1 MQCRKCLPDPR
12 RLNPLSP
19 GQGTHGLGL
28 QCSESQLARG
38 GFALPPVRAAL
49 SLPCCPCLPAL
60 PPLLCIPPP
69 SLGSENTALP
79 SLPPAPPQSQGCLDP
94 APQLPSSEKC
104 PRKPT
109 GRIIP
114 EQSDPMHHHTG
125 NKGNWARNQRPR
137 EGNDLPGVI
146 QLTSS
151 RHPTPGLPRPTL
163 ELIAAHTGSH
173 DHTHKTQAHRG
184 WRSCR
189 CTCASRPGTQ
199 PLARHLPLSGS
210 LPPQSIPNL
219 PKPAPSADAFRFRQ
233 SGWLET
239 LQPGSLC
246 LGLRPLTLLHFTTG
260 LSASVPPT
268 SGAVSPSVLAAVLGT
283 GGGWQQPC
291 SLPTGCL

>member
-79 SLPPAPPQSQGCLDP
+79 SLPPAPPPPQSQGCLDP

-137 EGNDLPGVI
+137 EGKRSSWSHTAHQQQTPHPRTPKAHPGAHSSTHW
-146 QLTSS
+146 LTRSHTQDTGTQRLAFLQVHLCFTAGHPAS
-151 RHPTPGLPRPTL
+151 GPTP
-163 ELIAAHTGSH
+163 
-173 DHTHKTQAHRG
+173 
-184 WRSCR
+184 
-189 CTCASRPGTQ
+189 ASLG
-199 PLARHLPLSGS
+199 
-210 LPPQSIPNL
+210 QSSTPVN
-219 PKPAPSADAFRFRQ
+219 S
-233 SGWLET
+233 
-239 LQPGSLC
+239 
-246 LGLRPLTLLHFTTG
+246 
-260 LSASVPPT
+260 
-268 SGAVSPSVLAAVLGT
+268 
-283 GGGWQQPC
+283 
-291 SLPTGCL
+291 

>member
-1 MQCRKCLPDPR
+1 MVLVSSAQRASWQGEALPYPQSGQ
-12 RLNPLSP
+12 LSP
-19 GQGTHGLGL
+19 SPAAPASQPSLLSCAFPLLPWGLRILPSPACPRHPHRAKAAWILLPSFPQAKNAQGSPREELFQNSPTLCITTQGIRGTGQGI
-28 QCSESQLARG
+28 RG
-38 GFALPPVRAAL
+38 PERA
-49 SLPCCPCLPAL
+49 
-60 PPLLCIPPP
+60 
-69 SLGSENTALP
+69 
-79 SLPPAPPQSQGCLDP
+79 
-94 APQLPSSEKC
+94 
-104 PRKPT
+104 
-109 GRIIP
+109 
-114 EQSDPMHHHTG
+114 
-125 NKGNWARNQRPR
+125 
-137 EGNDLPGVI
+137 NDLPGVI

-239 LQPGSLC
+239 LQPGLLC